1 MRLLLAAFLLPLF
14 TAAQDPVWVSNSEI
28 KDVKIYQNGAMV
40 SRSAKATLNPGL
52 QEVVF
57 DGLSPYVNPQSI
69 ILKGTG
75 DATILSVTFQTNYLK
90 EKKKSKEI
98 QRLES
103 DLDSLNI
110 RLQQVKNTIAVNN
123 ETQSM
128 LIANK
133 SIGGANTGVLAD
145 ELEPMAEFFMKKMAA
160 LKQDLLEE
168 QWKERK
174 LNEQVQKV
182 QQQLGTLRAK
192 NDQPTGN
199 IIVRVNAG
207 SRAMAGFEFSYV
219 IASNVT
225 WYAFYDLK
233 AKDVNSPFE
242 LVYKA

>member
-1 MRLLLAAFLLPLF
+1 
-14 TAAQDPVWVSNSEI
+14 
-28 KDVKIYQNGAMV
+28 
-40 SRSAKATLNPGL
+40 
-52 QEVVF
+52 
-57 DGLSPYVNPQSI
+57 
-69 ILKGTG
+69 
-75 DATILSVTFQTNYLK
+75 
-90 EKKKSKEI
+90 
-98 QRLES
+98 
-103 DLDSLNI
+103 
-110 RLQQVKNTIAVNN
+110 
-123 ETQSM
+123 
-128 LIANK
+128 
-133 SIGGANTGVLAD
+133 
-145 ELEPMAEFFMKKMAA
+145 MAEFFMKKMAA

-242 LVYKA
+242 LVYKAKVNQSSGEDWEQVKISLSTGNPSIGNQRPVMSPWYLNYYMPYPTRADAYKNEDEAPQYHNVLFLDIECEIGGALTTEYIKSAPMKITSIAKFVFALDSLNFFFIQISLITIVVFVS